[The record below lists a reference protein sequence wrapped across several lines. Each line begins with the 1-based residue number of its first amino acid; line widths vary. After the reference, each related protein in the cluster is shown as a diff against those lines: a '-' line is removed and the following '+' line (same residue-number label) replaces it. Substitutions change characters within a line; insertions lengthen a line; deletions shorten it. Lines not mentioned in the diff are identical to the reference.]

1 MIIKKKNHKI
11 CQRKACINSAIY
23 PVAKFHTRFATWL
36 FTNLI
41 DIFYSSFQILLPSNT
56 SEIIQRS
63 WIFIL
68 YREMIVNGVTIYLL
82 DFKVLFFIF
91 HILSFQHF
99 FFCQSACSCCFI
111 SIYQNS
117 FSSSME
123 LCILSQQMACLD
135 SFFSHSQI
143 KADIHP

>member
-1 MIIKKKNHKI
+1 MIIKKKLKKTNNHKI
-11 CQRKACINSAIY
+11 CQQKACINSAIY
-23 PVAKFHTRFATWL
+23 PVTKFHTRFATWL

-91 HILSFQHF
+91 YILSFQHF
-99 FFCQSACSCCFI
+99 FFVKVLVVVVSYLSTKIPFLVQWNYVSCP
-111 SIYQNS
+111 SRWR
-117 FSSSME
+117 
-123 LCILSQQMACLD
+123 A
-135 SFFSHSQI
+135 
-143 KADIHP
+143 